1 MLSKNS
7 LTTEKLLGYH
17 VRKGEEATGV
27 DKNGNPTFTIDQTD
41 ETEDEQDYRDWLG
54 LD

>member
-1 MLSKNS
+1 MKAKSYQDW
-7 LTTEKLLGYH
+7 KLLGYH

-41 ETEDEQDYRDWLG
+41 ETEDEQDYRDWHG